1 MLTYTKYAPLFRSS
15 QALKFL
21 LLIGLKQFYR
31 GNPYIAFDLA
41 ASIAVTP
48 QR

>member
-21 LLIGLKQFYR
+21 LLIGLKPFYS
-31 GNPYIAFDLA
+31 PSYVVFDLA
-41 ASIAVTP
+41 TPIAVTP
-48 QR
+48 QH